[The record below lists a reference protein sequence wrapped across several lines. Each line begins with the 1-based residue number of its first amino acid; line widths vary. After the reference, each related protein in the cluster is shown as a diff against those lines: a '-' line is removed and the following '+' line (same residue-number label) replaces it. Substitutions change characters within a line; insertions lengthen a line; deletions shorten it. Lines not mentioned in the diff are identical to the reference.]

1 MRLLFQ
7 TYTHLFGGLLLTKN
21 SKIIKIKTTL
31 FIQSGF
37 FLYKHYTYI
46 CRMEKE
52 HQIFGIRAI
61 IEAIQAGKEVDKVFI
76 QKEISGELMKD
87 LMKVMKR
94 ANINFSYVPVEKLN
108 RLTPNNHQGAVATI
122 SPIGFIDLEHLVES
136 TIASGSKPLFLILDQ
151 ISDARNFGAIIRT
164 AECTGVNGIIVQKA
178 GSAPVNGDT
187 VKTSAGA
194 VFNVPICKVEHIKD
208 AIFYLQG
215 SGIKTVAATEKT
227 DQNIYDIALNEPV
240 AIIMGS
246 EDRGINPSVLKIVD
260 EKAKLPMF
268 GTIGSLNVSVAC
280 GAFLYETVR
289 QRS

>member
-1 MRLLFQ
+1 
-7 TYTHLFGGLLLTKN
+7 
-21 SKIIKIKTTL
+21 
-31 FIQSGF
+31 
-37 FLYKHYTYI
+37 
-46 CRMEKE
+46 MEKE
-52 HQIFGIRAI
+52 HLIFGIRAI
-61 IEAIQAGKEVDKVFI
+61 IEAIQSGKEVDKVFI
-76 QKEISGELMKD
+76 QKEASGELMKD
-87 LMKVMKR
+87 LMKVLKR
-94 ANINFSYVPVEKLN
+94 GNINFSYVPVEKLN
-108 RLTPNNHQGAVATI
+108 RLTPNNHQGAVASI
-122 SPIGFIDLEHLVES
+122 SPIGFMDLEQMVEAAKN
-136 TIASGSKPLFLILDQ
+136 ASQTPLLLILDQ

-164 AECTGVNGIIVQKA
+164 AECTGISGIIVQKA

-227 DQNIYDIALNEPV
+227 DQNIYDISLNEPV

-268 GTIGSLNVSVAC
+268 GSIGSLNVSVAC
-280 GAFLYETVR
+280 GAFLYEAVR

>member
-1 MRLLFQ
+1 M
-7 TYTHLFGGLLLTKN
+7 KN
-21 SKIIKIKTTL
+21 E
-31 FIQSGF
+31 Q
-37 FLYKHYTYI
+37 
-46 CRMEKE
+46 
-52 HQIFGIRAI
+52 QIFGIRAI
-61 IEAIQAGKEVDKVFI
+61 IEALQSGTVIDKVFI
-76 QKEISGELMKD
+76 QKDVQSDLMKE
-87 LMKVMKR
+87 LMKVMKQKS
-94 ANINFSYVPVEKLN
+94 INFSYVPVEKLN
-108 RLTPNNHQGAVATI
+108 RLTSNNHQGAVASI
-122 SPIGFIDLEHLVES
+122 SPIGFVEIE
-136 TIASGSKPLFLILDQ
+136 TLIENVIESGKKPFFLILDQ
-151 ISDARNFGAIIRT
+151 LSDARNFGAIIRT
-164 AECTGVNGIIVQKA
+164 AECTGVDGIIIQKQ

-194 VFNVPICKVEHIKD
+194 VFNIPICKVDHIKD
-208 AIFYLQG
+208 AIFHLQA

-227 DQNIYDIALNEPV
+227 DQNIYDISLNEPV

>member
-1 MRLLFQ
+1 
-7 TYTHLFGGLLLTKN
+7 
-21 SKIIKIKTTL
+21 
-31 FIQSGF
+31 
-37 FLYKHYTYI
+37 
-46 CRMEKE
+46 MEKG

-61 IEAIQAGKEVDKVFI
+61 IEAIQAGKEIDKVFI
-76 QKEISGELMKD
+76 QKDAQGELMKD

-94 ANINFSYVPVEKLN
+94 AGVNFSYVPVEKLN
-108 RLTPNNHQGAVATI
+108 KLTPNNHQGAVATI
-122 SPIGFIDLEHLVES
+122 APVSFNNLETLIETVMES
-136 TIASGSKPLFLILDQ
+136 GKTPLFLILDQ

-164 AECTGVNGIIVQKA
+164 AECTGVDGIIIQKQGA
-178 GSAPVNGDT
+178 APVNGDT

-208 AIFYLQG
+208 AIFHLQG
-215 SGIKTVAATEKT
+215 SGIKTIAATEKT
-227 DQNIYDIALNEPV
+227 DQNIYDLSLNEPI

-246 EDRGINPSVLKIVD
+246 EDRGVNPSVLKIVD

-268 GTIGSLNVSVAC
+268 GTIASLNVSVAC